1 MQTLQRQVAEFSLFC
16 SVSFSVLSS
25 MHDLFRKTLR
35 RIRKKA
41 KQMLLHTLESLR
53 VFISSIEDGHRGE
66 CNKGEEEGTKL
77 TEEEEEV
84 VTDKI

>member
-16 SVSFSVLSS
+16 FVSFLVLSS

-35 RIRKKA
+35 RIRNKA
-41 KQMLLHTLESLR
+41 KRMLLHTLESLR
-53 VFISSIEDGHRGE
+53 VSLSSIEDGHRGE

-77 TEEEEEV
+77 TEEEEV